1 MFPVP
6 FNDTQRLETLESY
19 VVLDTGPNEVFD
31 CLTRLA
37 SKHFKC
43 PIALVSLVDENR
55 QWFKS
60 GYGLEAVETD
70 RESAFCG
77 HTIQANEPLV
87 ILDATRDA
95 RFADNTLVCGSP
107 EIRFYAGAPLITPL
121 GFRLGTFCII
131 DLKARE
137 DFSVADS
144 ASLKDFAKT
153 AMEILELQRR
163 ENSHRAQPLESD
175 CAEKARVDLFST
187 VAHEIRSPL
196 AALCSSAKILES
208 QIFGPSGD
216 KRYLEFFTM
225 MSETAEQVVNLA
237 DRMLNFARL
246 RTGDVEMQE
255 ELVGVREL
263 LEKAKRLAVMESG
276 ANETCIR
283 VADMKHE
290 ICVRADKVFL
300 AQMLQNLIL
309 NALKYNDG
317 NPEILLNAGVSDAG
331 VLTIDVIDSGI
342 GMNEEGIRLALQP
355 YAQIQQ
361 SGRKFVG
368 GVGIGLPLVKR
379 LIEMHGGRLAIE
391 SQEKIGTKASL
402 LLPAYRI
409 ESIRDLAV
417 PLL

>member
-6 FNDTQRLETLESY
+6 FNDTQRLEALESY
-19 VVLDTGPNEVFD
+19 DVLDTGPNEALD
-31 CLTRLA
+31 CLTRVA
-37 SKHFKC
+37 SAHFKC
-43 PIALVSLVDENR
+43 PVALVSLVDETR

-60 GYGLEAVETD
+60 GHGLEAVETD

-77 HTIQANEPLV
+77 HTIQTNEPLV

-95 RFADNTLVCGSP
+95 RFSDNTLVCGSP

-121 GFRLGTFCII
+121 GFRLGTFCVI
-131 DLKARE
+131 DVEARE
-137 DFSVADS
+137 DFSSADT
-144 ASLKDFAKT
+144 ATLKDFAKT
-153 AMEILELQRR
+153 AMEMLELQRR
-163 ENSHRAQPLESD
+163 VKSHEAQPPEND

-187 VAHEIRSPL
+187 VAHEIRSPV

-208 QIFGPSGD
+208 QIFGPPGD
-216 KRYLEFFTM
+216 ERYLEFFCM

-246 RTGDVEMQE
+246 RTGDVEMKE
-255 ELVGVREL
+255 ELVGVRDL
-263 LEKAKRLAVMESG
+263 LGKAKRLAVMESG
-276 ANETCIR
+276 ADGACVRI
-283 VADMKHE
+283 ADMEHE
-290 ICVRADKVFL
+290 IFVRADKVYL

-317 NPEILLNAGVSDAG
+317 NPEILLNAGLSDAG

-361 SGRKFVG
+361 TGRKFVG

-391 SQEKIGTKASL
+391 SKENIGTKASL
-402 LLPAYRI
+402 LLPAYRV